1 MCQPKN
7 FTDEGEVCAASQPRN
22 LADSSQVGTRRRL
35 IGDFVVA
42 GCAAVLT
49 VEKAVFTK
57 PDIQLALTKTTVL
70 LTFATFFDLFA
81 LTAAGF
87 GLGGHKQTVAPKAP
101 PRERAVGN

>member
-1 MCQPKN
+1 VDL
-7 FTDEGEVCAASQPRN
+7 TEGYA
-22 LADSSQVGTRRRL
+22 LQVNRETWQTVRRRVRGRRL

-42 GCAAVLT
+42 GCAAALT

-57 PDIQLALTKTTVL
+57 PDIQLALTTTVL

-87 GLGGHKQTVAPKAP
+87 GLGGHKQTVAPKAL